1 MLFSLMKEIYVV
13 IRKPV
18 AFQAITNLVASDG
31 VIPLKSLPIR
41 MYQISNKFRDEMRTK
56 SGLIRSKEF
65 IMKDLYT
72 FDVDVEHAKK
82 TYESVREA
90 YKKIFDTLQ
99 IPYVSVLG
107 DTGSIGGSLSH
118 EYHFLSEI
126 GQDDLLICQNCERG
140 FNVEVRASSED
151 YKCSKCDGLQYTE
164 KKKGVEVGHTFLLG
178 DKYSKIFKAK
188 YMPKKG
194 KAQNLQMG
202 CFGLGVSRIMAS
214 SLEILSTEENR
225 LRWPIEITPFKVMI
239 IAPKDGSKESVAMDQ
254 VFQLYDQLN
263 NSNMFFNDVI
273 IDDRPGITVGKKL
286 RDAKKTGYPWV
297 ILFGKDCIHP
307 TNPVVELHDYEDS
320 ISVAVNQI
328 LYHFE
333 SINRHSYS
341 YI

>member
-1 MLFSLMKEIYVV
+1 MISQKYHAV
-13 IRKPV
+13 
-18 AFQAITNLVASDG
+18 FQAITNLVANDG

-41 MYQISNKFRDEMRTK
+41 LYQISTKFRDEMRTK

-72 FDVDVEHAKK
+72 FDIDAEHAEE

-90 YKKIFDTLQ
+90 YKRIFHTLQ
-99 IPYVSVLG
+99 VPYVSVLG

-118 EYHFLSEI
+118 EYHFLSDI

-140 FNVEVRASSED
+140 FNEEMQISSED
-151 YKCSKCDGLQYTE
+151 YKCSKCDGQYIE

-194 KAQNLQMG
+194 KPQILQMG
-202 CFGLGVSRIMAS
+202 CYGLGVSRILAS

-225 LRWPIEITPFKVMI
+225 LRWPLEIAPFKVMI
-239 IAPKDGSKESVAMDQ
+239 IAPKEGSKEFVAMDQ
-254 VFQLYDQLN
+254 VFRLYDQLN

-273 IDDRPGITVGKKL
+273 IDDRSGVTVGKKL

-297 ILFGKDCIHP
+297 ILFGRDCIHP
-307 TNPVVELHDYEDS
+307 TNPVVELHDYEDT
-320 ISVAVNQI
+320 ISVPVNQI

-333 SINRHSYS
+333 SINDHK
-341 YI
+341 